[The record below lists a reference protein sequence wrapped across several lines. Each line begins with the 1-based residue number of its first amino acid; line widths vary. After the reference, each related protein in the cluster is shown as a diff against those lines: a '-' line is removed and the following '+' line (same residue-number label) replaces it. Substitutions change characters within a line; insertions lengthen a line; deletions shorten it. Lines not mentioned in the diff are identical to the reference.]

1 MKSKRSPFFYGIKIT
16 AFWTL
21 ISRLL
26 GMVRDVATAALFG
39 LAENGVMDAFVV
51 AFRIPNI
58 FRRLFGE
65 GALSASA
72 LPVLT
77 EKKEADPLS
86 IWQLVSTLL
95 GVVLLTMTMLTL
107 AAEFLCGL
115 LWYWADGMVEYRLVI
130 GLSAVMLP
138 YLLFIA
144 MASVASA
151 ALHAF
156 NHFSTPA
163 FVPILLN
170 LIWIIVAL
178 GIAPYWK
185 DSPVAQAYLIA
196 IAVLLGGILQ
206 FVVQVPVLKRFGM
219 RWNWN
224 WNASRT
230 TIQRIMRQLIPMAV
244 GLAILPINTLVD
256 TVVAWVFSA
265 QKTDIVIP
273 WIGEKCVY
281 PLEEGTVAAIY
292 FAERLYQFP
301 VGLLGVVIGV
311 VAFPALSRHANSGD
325 RKQFVGKII
334 QALRAN
340 LFFAI
345 PATAGLILLSEPL
358 TSLLFRHGAF
368 TETDT
373 LRTAQMVAAYACG
386 IWAYSTLPILI
397 RGFYASEDSKTPFHL
412 GIAVVVFNGFADLT
426 CIWLLGETGLAYASA
441 VAAALFSLLL
451 IRKAHLQWQLF
462 SEGMLRGEEAFW
474 KNPLMITLLRSI
486 VATAIM
492 YTGGYLLLEQ
502 ISDTE
507 TASLTNDFF
516 DVSILFVS
524 CVMIY
529 LLVSLLLGAREWQE
543 QSA

>member
-1 MKSKRSPFFYGIKIT
+1 MKSKRSPFFHGIKIT

-206 FVVQVPVLKRFGM
+206 FVVQVPILKRFGM

-265 QKTDIVIP
+265 QKTDTVIP
-273 WIGEKCVY
+273 WIGEKSVY

-325 RKQFVGKII
+325 RKKFVGKII

-462 SEGMLRGEEAFW
+462 SEGMLRGGGAFG

-502 ISDTE
+502 LSDTE